1 MNRPQ
6 TAYQNENSGSG
17 SQGSLAHF
25 GGPTNHQ
32 NSNQSLGRRYSGQ
45 PNSNNSGTMQQNTYL
60 SSQGSRRNVNPN
72 APYTHMINSNSHL
85 SEGGPR
91 SNFQAADAKSDDS

>member
-1 MNRPQ
+1 
-6 TAYQNENSGSG
+6 
-17 SQGSLAHF
+17 
-25 GGPTNHQ
+25 
-32 NSNQSLGRRYSGQ
+32 
-45 PNSNNSGTMQQNTYL
+45 MQQNTYL

-72 APYTHMINSNSHL
+72 APYTHLINSNSHL